1 MLFVCFFPLILF
13 FPFLGPLHL
22 LCAVFFFKADRFV
35 PQVFPLLCTFPH
47 INSDLF
53 SRNLLIFV
61 SLYIDAII
69 FFSYSVVMIVNL
81 LLKNSKTAVKK

>member
-1 MLFVCFFPLILF
+1 MLFVCFFSFNFVFSLPCF
-13 FPFLGPLHL
+13 VQF
-22 LCAVFFFKADRFV
+22 FFFKADIFV

-53 SRNLLIFV
+53 SRNLLTFV